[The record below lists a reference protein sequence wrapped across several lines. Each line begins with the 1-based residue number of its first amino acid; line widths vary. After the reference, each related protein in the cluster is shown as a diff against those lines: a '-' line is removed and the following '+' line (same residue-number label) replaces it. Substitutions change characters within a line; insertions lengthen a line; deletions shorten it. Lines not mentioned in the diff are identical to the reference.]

1 MLEEKVTCRGINGSI
16 SLSRDK
22 VQVVGLGLSSTQSP
36 ELAYSDVSA
45 VFFQRKSVVP
55 FATVTILTVLIVLVS
70 KYNLIW
76 FVINLNPVSV
86 FIVWSGI
93 GIATLCAVVTLL
105 RILFVNVLMRSSR
118 GPFVVRLVPIHS
130 AKRLAR
136 RFSEISAGG

>member
-1 MLEEKVTCRGINGSI
+1 MLEEKESCRGINGSI

-22 VQVVGLGLSSTQSP
+22 VQVVGLGLSSSQSP
-36 ELAYSDVSA
+36 ELAYGDVSA
-45 VFFQRKSVVP
+45 VFVQRKSVVP
-55 FATVTILTVLIVLVS
+55 FATLTILTVLVVLVS

-76 FVINLNPVSV
+76 FVVDLNPFSA

-93 GIATLCAVVTLL
+93 GVGTLCAAVTLT